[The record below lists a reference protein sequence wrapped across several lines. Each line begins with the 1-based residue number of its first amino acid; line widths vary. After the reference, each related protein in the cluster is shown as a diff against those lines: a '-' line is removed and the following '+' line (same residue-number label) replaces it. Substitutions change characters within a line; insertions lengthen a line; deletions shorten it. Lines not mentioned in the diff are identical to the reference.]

1 MLYIPPMTFRV
12 CIVHN
17 SSRRTHNDE
26 VHTQICKIL
35 QETRRKQPGDDRPR
49 LESIRLKFRNAN
61 KPDQQNNSLQNE
73 LQKNVLINPIVAALC
88 PTVRLLCSVLCL
100 DVSVKN
106 VCWKIEIRV
115 Q

>member
-73 LQKNVLINPIVAALC
+73 LQKIVLINPIVAALC

-106 VCWKIEIRV
+106 VC
-115 Q
+115 